1 MDNVSTSFL
10 GWVAPIASTVIVT
23 ALTAQIKA
31 RQDAA
36 ERKRDEAQA
45 ETEAKRRAEAEWRE
59 RVEGSVAG
67 IDAKLDVLNE
77 ATQTTMRT
85 TLLHYIEKYLT
96 RGWVTPEER
105 ASLMDMHR
113 KYAALN
119 ANGFIDGYMA
129 RVAELP
135 DREI

>member
-1 MDNVSTSFL
+1 MDNAITSF
-10 GWVAPIASTVIVT
+10 VAWAAQIASAVIVT

-31 RQDAA
+31 RQDVA

-67 IDAKLDVLNE
+67 IDAKLDALND

>member
-1 MDNVSTSFL
+1 MDNAITGFL
-10 GWVAPIASTVIVT
+10 GWAAPIASTVIVT

-31 RQDAA
+31 RQDEA

-67 IDAKLDVLNE
+67 IDAKLDALNN

-85 TLLHYIEKYLT
+85 EILHLVEKYLT

-105 ASLMDMHR
+105 ASLFDMHR
-113 KYAALN
+113 KYSALN
-119 ANGFIDGYMA
+119 ANGFIDGYIE
-129 RVAELP
+129 RIKNLP
-135 DREI
+135 DKEI